1 MGQRIL
7 IRGPG
12 ADEGERRR
20 WKWEGEK
27 LMQAGSWGGGGG
39 GGGRVQRKANPPG
52 TRKAEEVLTVPERG
66 LSTQPLAQGLREGGT
81 GLTAPSSPF
90 PPFGV
95 CWGWGTP

>member
-1 MGQRIL
+1 MG
-7 IRGPG
+7 RGE
-12 ADEGERRR
+12 ADAGWELGWR
-20 WKWEGEK
+20 WW
-27 LMQAGSWGGGGG
+27 W

-66 LSTQPLAQGLREGGT
+66 LSAQPLAQGLREGGT